1 MVCMLREWRP
11 EDASALAALLNNK
24 KIQDNLRDGIPFP
37 YTKLDAA
44 VFIGQM
50 LERDPHALYAFAVT
64 ADGALA
70 GSISVARQR
79 NIHSHTGELGYYS
92 GEAFW
97 GAGVGT
103 EAVRQMCGYIFA
115 HTDIIRIFA
124 EPFSYNTAS
133 RRVLE
138 KNGFRL
144 EGTMRQNA
152 CKNGRLQDRELYAL
166 LKEERCAGDIPG

>member
-1 MVCMLREWRP
+1 MVCTLREWRP

-79 NIHSHTGELGYYS
+79 NIHSHTGELGYYI

-103 EAVRQMCGYIFA
+103 EAVRQMCARGFGEW
-115 HTDIIRIFA
+115 DIVRIFA
-124 EPFSYNTAS
+124 EPFSHNCAS
-133 RRVLE
+133 CRVLE
-138 KNGFRL
+138 KNGFQH
-144 EGTMRQNA
+144 EGT
-152 CKNGRLQDRELYAL
+152 KRLSVYKRGKLMDSELYAL
-166 LKEERCAGDIPG
+166 IKTG

>member
-1 MVCMLREWRP
+1 MVCTLREWRP

-79 NIHSHTGELGYYS
+79 NIHSHTGELGYYI
-92 GEAFW
+92 GEAFLDTRISSGSLPSRFPTTRPPAAFW
-97 GAGVGT
+97 KKTGSVWRA
-103 EAVRQMCGYIFA
+103 RCGKTPA
-115 HTDIIRIFA
+115 KTAACRIW
-124 EPFSYNTAS
+124 SC
-133 RRVLE
+133 
-138 KNGFRL
+138 
-144 EGTMRQNA
+144 MRS
-152 CKNGRLQDRELYAL
+152 
-166 LKEERCAGDIPG
+166 

>member
-1 MVCMLREWRP
+1 MVCTLREWRP

-79 NIHSHTGELGYYS
+79 NIHSHTGELGYYI
-92 GEAFW
+92 GEPFW
-97 GAGVGT
+97 GAGAGT
-103 EAVRQMCGYIFA
+103 ECG
-115 HTDIIRIFA
+115 
-124 EPFSYNTAS
+124 
-133 RRVLE
+133 
-138 KNGFRL
+138 
-144 EGTMRQNA
+144 
-152 CKNGRLQDRELYAL
+152 
-166 LKEERCAGDIPG
+166 RCAATFLHTRISSGSLPSRFPTTRPPAAFWKKTGSVWRARCGKTPAKTAACRIWSCMRS